1 MTKAQIEASLNFSAE
16 TLAQAEETRQ
26 RMEKKHTPTVYHCKT
41 RTEATDRANLYYIA
55 SPTARRIE
63 TTAQSIRIYGK
74 KPAPL
79 AVFEF

>member
-1 MTKAQIEASLNFSAE
+1 
-16 TLAQAEETRQ
+16 
-26 RMEKKHTPTVYHCKT
+26 MEKKHTPTVYYCKT

-63 TTAQSIRIYGK
+63 TNARDIRIYGR

>member
-1 MTKAQIEASLNFSAE
+1 MKPA
-16 TLAQAEETRQ
+16 
-26 RMEKKHTPTVYHCKT
+26 TVYHCKG
-41 RTEATDRANLYYIA
+41 RTEATDKANLYYIA

-63 TTAQSIRIYGK
+63 TDNEAHKIKIYGK

>member
-1 MTKAQIEASLNFSAE
+1 
-16 TLAQAEETRQ
+16 
-26 RMEKKHTPTVYHCKT
+26 MEKKHTPTVYHCKT

-63 TTAQSIRIYGK
+63 TNAQDIRIYGK

-79 AVFEF
+79 AVFQF

>member
-1 MTKAQIEASLNFSAE
+1 MKNKVT
-16 TLAQAEETRQ
+16 T
-26 RMEKKHTPTVYHCKT
+26 YHCT
-41 RTEATDRANLYYIA
+41 GRTDATDKANLYYIA

-63 TTAQSIRIYGK
+63 TDNEGHKIKIYGR

>member
-1 MTKAQIEASLNFSAE
+1 
-16 TLAQAEETRQ
+16 
-26 RMEKKHTPTVYHCKT
+26 MEKKHTPTVYHST
-41 RTEATDRANLYYIA
+41 GRTDATDKANLYYIA

-63 TTAQSIRIYGK
+63 TDNEGHKIRIYGR

>member
-1 MTKAQIEASLNFSAE
+1 
-16 TLAQAEETRQ
+16 
-26 RMEKKHTPTVYHCKT
+26 MEKRVTVYHCAG
-41 RTEATDRANLYYIA
+41 RTDATDRANLYYIA

-63 TTAQSIRIYGK
+63 TDNEAHKIKIYGR

>member
-1 MTKAQIEASLNFSAE
+1 MKNKVT
-16 TLAQAEETRQ
+16 T
-26 RMEKKHTPTVYHCKT
+26 YHCT
-41 RTEATDRANLYYIA
+41 GRTDATDKANLYYIA

-63 TTAQSIRIYGK
+63 TDNETHKIKIYGK

>member
-1 MTKAQIEASLNFSAE
+1 MKPA
-16 TLAQAEETRQ
+16 
-26 RMEKKHTPTVYHCKT
+26 TVYHCKS

-63 TTAQSIRIYGK
+63 RNQEERRIKIYGK

-79 AVFEF
+79 AEFAY

>member
-1 MTKAQIEASLNFSAE
+1 M
-16 TLAQAEETRQ
+16 
-26 RMEKKHTPTVYHCKT
+26 KKRVTTYYCKT

-63 TTAQSIRIYGK
+63 TDNETHKIKIYGR

>member
-1 MTKAQIEASLNFSAE
+1 MKNRVTI
-16 TLAQAEETRQ
+16 
-26 RMEKKHTPTVYHCKT
+26 YHCQG
-41 RTEATDRANLYYIA
+41 RTDATDKANLYYIA

-63 TTAQSIRIYGK
+63 TDNEGHKIKIYGR